1 MIPMLEA
8 LGDRVRRAWLVIVVA
23 TVVAYGLR
31 SEEWVGYGVGVATLA
46 LAYVKAR
53 LVVLEF
59 MELRH
64 APPVWRGIFEGW
76 LLLLSVALLAVY
88 SFGTTTSG

>member
-8 LGDRVRRAWLVIVVA
+8 LADRVRRAWLVIVVA

-53 LVVLEF
+53 LVVLDF
-59 MELRH
+59 MELRQ
-64 APPVWRGIFEGW
+64 APPVWRGILEGW

-88 SFGTTTSG
+88 CFGTTTSG